1 MINFADLEGEFSNY
15 ESSKAIILPIAY
27 EGTVTYG
34 KGASQGPQAILKAS
48 QQLELYDEELRQDT
62 YKIGIHT
69 LDTVEG
75 RDLSAEGM
83 VEKVYLK
90 ASPLVRDEKFIVML
104 GGEHSLS
111 LGMVKALRDK
121 FADLSVLQLDA
132 HADLRDEYEGTKY
145 NHACVGRR
153 MAELVPLTQVG
164 VRSLSREEGE
174 YIKSGK
180 GPKVFYAGQIT
191 GRRGQVSAFDT
202 IKEKRDWIEEVISSL
217 SPNVYLTIDL
227 DVLDPGIMPSV
238 GTPEPGGLDWYE
250 TLQLLRQLAREKK
263 IVGFDLVE
271 LAPQPGNISPDFLAA
286 KLTYKLLGYIFH

>member
-1 MINFADLEGEFSNY
+1 MINFADLEEEFSNY
-15 ESSKAIILPIAY
+15 ESSKVVILPIAY

-34 KGASQGPQAILKAS
+34 KGTSQGPEAIMEAS
-48 QQLELYDEELRQDT
+48 RQLELYDEELRQDT

-69 LDTVEG
+69 LDIVEG
-75 RDLSAEGM
+75 KDLPAREMAET
-83 VEKVYLK
+83 VYLK
-90 ASPLVRDEKFIVML
+90 ASPLVRDEKLIVML

-132 HADLRDEYEGTKY
+132 HADLRDEYGGTRY

-164 VRSLSREEGE
+164 IRSLSRGEGE

-191 GRRGQVSAFDT
+191 GARNWIDEAVSG
-202 IKEKRDWIEEVISSL
+202 L
-217 SPNVYLTIDL
+217 SGNVYLTIDL

-250 TLQLLRQLAREKK
+250 TLQFLRQLTRERK

>member
-1 MINFADLEGEFSNY
+1 MGINFADLAQDY
-15 ESSKAIILPIAY
+15 ENSQVVILPIAY

-34 KGASQGPQAILKAS
+34 KGTSHGPQAILKAS

-69 LDTVEG
+69 LGTVEG
-75 RDLSAEGM
+75 GELSAKGM
-83 VEKVYLK
+83 VEEVYLK

-121 FADLSVLQLDA
+121 FTDLSVLQLDA
-132 HADLRDEYEGTKY
+132 HADLRDEYEGTRY

-153 MAELVPLTQVG
+153 ISELTSLTQVG

-174 YIKSGK
+174 YIKTDK
-180 GPKVFYAGQIT
+180 GPKVFYAGQTI
-191 GRRGQVSAFDT
+191 GRGN
-202 IKEKRDWIEEVISSL
+202 WMEEVISGL

-238 GTPEPGGLDWYE
+238 GTPEPGGLGWYE
-250 TLQLLRQLAREKK
+250 TLQFLRQLTRERK

-271 LAPQPGNISPDFLAA
+271 LTPQDGNIPPDFLAA

>member
-1 MINFADLEGEFSNY
+1 MINFADLEEDFSNY
-15 ESSKAIILPIAY
+15 ESSKVVILPIAY

-34 KGASQGPQAILKAS
+34 KGTSQGPQAILKAS

-69 LDTVEG
+69 LGTVEG
-75 RDLSAEGM
+75 SELSAQEM
-83 VEKVYLK
+83 VETVYLK
-90 ASPLVRDEKFIVML
+90 ASPLARDEKFIVML

-132 HADLRDEYEGTKY
+132 HGDLRDEYEGTRY

-153 MAELVPLTQVG
+153 ISGLVPLTQVG
-164 VRSLSREEGE
+164 IRSLSREEGE

-180 GPKVFYAGQIT
+180 GPRVFYAGQIIG
-191 GRRGQVSAFDT
+191 GRNWV
-202 IKEKRDWIEEVISSL
+202 EEAISGL
-217 SPNVYLTIDL
+217 SKNVYLTIDL

-238 GTPEPGGLDWYE
+238 GTPEPGGLDWYA
-250 TLQLLRQLAREKK
+250 TLQLLRQLTKQRK
-263 IVGFDLVE
+263 IVSFDLVE